1 MNEPVD
7 LLVGTLQNFWA
18 EIALFVPKLLAAT
31 VLLVAGWLLARLL
44 RGAVRKVLGWMQFGG
59 AVERSGL
66 EALGRENGIELSIE
80 ALVSELVFWFAIL
93 IVVLSVANSLGLHV
107 VAELLNRVVLYLPN
121 LLVAILILVF
131 GTLLA
136 RFVNRVVFAWLHGA
150 KVDGALTLS
159 TLSEYAIQVFALF
172 LALEQLAIGTQLLLA
187 AFVIAFGGLA
197 LAMALAFGLGGREW
211 AAAKLQAWEDRK
223 KR

>member
-1 MNEPVD
+1 MNESGD
-7 LLVGTLQNFWA
+7 MLISSIQGIWA
-18 EIALFVPKLLAAT
+18 EMALFAPKLLAAT
-31 VLLVAGWLLARLL
+31 VLLLAGWLLARLL
-44 RGAVRKVLGWMQFGG
+44 RRAVRKVLGWLHFGS

-80 ALVSELVFWFAIL
+80 SLVGGLVYWFVIL
-93 IVVLSVANSLGLHV
+93 IVVLSVANSLGLHI

-121 LLVAILILVF
+121 FLVAILILVF

-136 RFVNRVVFAWLHGA
+136 RLVNRIIFTWLHGT
-150 KVDGALTLS
+150 KVEGALTIS

-187 AFVIAFGGLA
+187 AFVIAFGGLSLA
-197 LAMALAFGLGGREW
+197 LALAFGLGGREW
-211 AAAKLQAWEDRK
+211 AAAKLQAWENRQ
-223 KR
+223 RR